1 MFSSTAMGFSL
12 VNGENGAAPPELI
25 SQCKPAQLLP
35 EERQK
40 SNNVAV
46 TAAIREAVDHLLID

>member
-1 MFSSTAMGFSL
+1 MGFSL